1 MTETATRLG
10 VLERATMILDAFEDA
25 PGPLGLDDI
34 AEITELPRTTVF
46 RLLTTLRD
54 LGWVHHDR
62 RGYAPG
68 RRLSTTS
75 SEGEHLDLR
84 AAASVALNELQLAT
98 DAVVHLSVLD
108 GPVVHYLDKV
118 GGARATTIPSRVGGR
133 IIATD
138 SVSGL
143 AMLAA
148 LAPEDVDALV
158 GHLDRTPGGLESV
171 HHELAAI
178 RRRKGIAILDGLPGT
193 GISSMATVI
202 PGPRGPRPLA
212 AISVVRR
219 GHLPLP
225 VIGPL
230 LLAAARTTSRT
241 LYPDWVPTKRNAVL
255 RLA

>member
-1 MTETATRLG
+1 MSERPTRLG
-10 VLERATMILDAFEDA
+10 VLERATLILDAFADA

-68 RRLSTTS
+68 RRLSAPTPDA
-75 SEGEHLDLR
+75 EHLDLR
-84 AAASVALNELQLAT
+84 AAASVTLNDLQLAT

-143 AMLAA
+143 AMLAV
-148 LAPEDVDALV
+148 LAPEQVDTLV
-158 GHLDRTPGGLESV
+158 GRPDRTADGLAPL
-171 HHELAAI
+171 HHELAAV

-193 GISSMATVI
+193 GITSMATAV
-202 PGPRGPRPLA
+202 PGPRGHRPLA
-212 AISVVRR
+212 AISVARR

-225 VIGPL
+225 VVGPL

-241 LYPDWVPTKRNAVL
+241 LYPQWVPPQRGAVL